1 MLPYQSLPNIKRS
14 NFLPPFSLSI
24 IHLLPHVEKTS
35 LKKKMNG
42 RKLRNP
48 KFRRETVRLNNKTKK
63 LRNMKKKNCPSLNC
77 IFFSILISMCSHLLQ
92 LCSHGSRL
100 SNKSNSFNF
109 KARTEIRSDHKSPI
123 NLGSSRTWLLPSST
137 QTAIFPPLMRSQ
149 KIAMADGT
157 GLDQAAAFFSTTA
170 SAR

>member
-14 NFLPPFSLSI
+14 NFLPPFSSSI

-35 LKKKMNG
+35 WKKQMNG

-100 SNKSNSFNF
+100 SNKKIASTS
-109 KARTEIRSDHKSPI
+109 KPEQKSDQI
-123 NLGSSRTWLLPSST
+123 TNLPSILAHPVRGSSHPRRRLPYSLPSRDPS
-137 QTAIFPPLMRSQ
+137 RSPW
-149 KIAMADGT
+149 T
-157 GLDQAAAFFSTTA
+157 GSGGSFLQFNGFCP
-170 SAR
+170 